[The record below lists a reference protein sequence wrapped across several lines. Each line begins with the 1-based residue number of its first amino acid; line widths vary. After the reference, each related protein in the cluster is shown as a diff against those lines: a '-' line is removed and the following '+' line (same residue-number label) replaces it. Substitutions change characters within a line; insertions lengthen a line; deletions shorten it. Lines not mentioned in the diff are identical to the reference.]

1 MGWHDVGGMGNCKTT
16 TNGIKLMI
24 KTDRKKNHNYQLI
37 THNSLFLVFG
47 CLLLAISSCL
57 GAQRVRIGAEV
68 LLEKYLDSLAG
79 KRVGVICN
87 HTSVLPNGVHLV
99 DTLIKRGVKI
109 TALFAPEHGIRGK
122 IPAGKKVTN
131 EIDSVTG
138 LPVYSLYRGAKKP
151 TMEMLLDVDVLIF
164 DIQDVGA
171 RFYTYISTM
180 GYCMIAAAENDK
192 KFYVL
197 DRPNPINGID
207 FEGPPL
213 DLELRSF
220 VGLYPIPAR
229 HGMTIGEIAKMSIG
243 EGYLNP
249 STVDLTV
256 IPMEGW
262 KRTMWYDETGL
273 PWIAPSPNM
282 KTLAT
287 ATVYPGTCYFEATN
301 FTEGRGTEKPFEYI
315 GIPGLE
321 IKIVCAKLN
330 ELKLPG
336 VKFLPVEFTPKG
348 NPATAADP
356 KFKGKKCGGVYVK
369 VTDRKIFRP
378 VITGVMM
385 MAEMKKLY
393 PKKFVIKKGLMDHL
407 IGDDQISDRLENGKV
422 DKNIFSIYKTSTE
435 RFEQIRLKHLL
446 Y

>member
-1 MGWHDVGGMGNCKTT
+1 MN
-16 TNGIKLMI
+16 LMNRAI
-24 KTDRKKNHNYQLI
+24 QNKSHYLSFI
-37 THNSLFLVFG
+37 THNSRLLAVG
-47 CLLLAISSCL
+47 CLLLAFSSCL
-57 GAQRVRIGAEV
+57 FAQHVRIGAEI
-68 LLEKYLDSLAG
+68 LLEKHLDSLAG
-79 KRVGVICN
+79 KRIGVICN
-87 HTSVLPNGVHLV
+87 HTSVLPNGIHLV
-99 DTLIKRGVKI
+99 DTLLKRGVKI

-122 IPAGKKVTN
+122 IPAGKKVSN

-138 LPVYSLYRGAKKP
+138 IPVYSLYGGSKKP
-151 TMEMLLDVDVLIF
+151 TIEMLIDVDVLIF
-164 DIQDVGA
+164 DMQDVGA

-180 GYCMIAAAENDK
+180 GYCMMAAGENEK

-207 FEGPPL
+207 IEGPPL

-220 VGLYPIPAR
+220 VGLYPIPVR
-229 HGMTIGEIAKMSIG
+229 HGMTVCEIAKMIIG

-249 STVDLTV
+249 STAEVTV

-287 ATVYPGTCYFEATN
+287 ATVYPGTCFFEATN
-301 FTEGRGTEKPFEYI
+301 FTEGRGTDKPFEYI
-315 GIPGLE
+315 GIPGLHS
-321 IKIVCAKLN
+321 KLVSAKLN

-348 NPATAADP
+348 NPATSADP
-356 KFKGKKCGGVYVK
+356 KFKNKKCGGIYVK
-369 VTDRKIFRP
+369 VTDRKTFQP
-378 VITGVMM
+378 ALTGVMM
-385 MAEMKKLY
+385 LAAMKQIY
-393 PKKFVIKKGLMDHL
+393 PKKFIIKKGLLDRL
-407 IGDDQISDRLENGKV
+407 IGDDQISERLEEGKV
-422 DKNIFSIYKTSTE
+422 SKNIFSIYKSSME
-435 RFEQIRLKHLL
+435 RYLQIRSKYLL